1 MSLLLTSG
9 FPFALV
15 NVSLMQW
22 YVLCGAVSAPVDA
35 HIVISCVFIQVE
47 QACMVRSWPT
57 TL

>member
-9 FPFALV
+9 FPSAPV
-15 NVSLMQW
+15 NASLMQRF
-22 YVLCGAVSAPVDA
+22 VLCGAVSAPVDA
-35 HIVISCVFIQVE
+35 HIVISCVFLQVE